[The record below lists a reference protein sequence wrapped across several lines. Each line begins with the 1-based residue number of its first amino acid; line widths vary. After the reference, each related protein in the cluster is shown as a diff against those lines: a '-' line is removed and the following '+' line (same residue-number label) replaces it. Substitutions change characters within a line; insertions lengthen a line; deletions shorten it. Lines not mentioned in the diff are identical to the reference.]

1 MNELDTTP
9 RVLRTGGLLIAGDGK
24 RRSDTLLPFALSV
37 MLFAAWY
44 FPFTSVADF
53 VGFKADAAVYLLMAD
68 DFSPFRPAEPVLAYV
83 RRMSHLPPL
92 YPALLGWLGAGSD
105 EVDVAHLVQTTCLL
119 SSLFTLGLL
128 TARLTA
134 DRPTALMLMWL
145 FAISPATVFLSTEIW
160 SEFLYLT
167 LTNAALALVVFAP
180 RRHSLWY
187 AVALLA
193 GLSTITRGIGLFLII
208 AMATHLFARK
218 VPKRWLIIL
227 LALAPMVAVELWQF
241 GGGAEYFDIYQKK
254 RVTEA
259 IGVIA
264 QIHANVLAV
273 WSGWLSIFDLTPN
286 YPTVVIAA
294 LVLAL
299 AVVGGWPRLRSF
311 EVDALY
317 AAAYLGVLMLWP
329 FPAVAGRIL
338 YPLAPLL
345 CIYALLGCRQLHQS
359 FARAA
364 SPNALRIPSAVLL
377 VLTLPSVATLALRYL
392 AEAPPPE
399 LADYRSSQY
408 WLGPADR
415 AEAAEDLLAK
425 AVMVHTMRA
434 ANGLVPATDC
444 IYALDPQ
451 TVMYHSRRISWPPP
465 VGADRPLEPACGFQ
479 LVLSDH
485 KLFRGMEALWPSYQ
499 VAYAGRTAKGVAGVL
514 VEYQR

>member
-9 RVLRTGGLLIAGDGK
+9 RVVRTGGLLIAGDGK
-24 RRSDTLLPFALSV
+24 RGSDTLLPFAFSV

-53 VGFKADAAVYLLMAD
+53 VGFKADDAVYLLMAD
-68 DFSPFRPAEPVLAYV
+68 DYSPFRPAEPVLDYV

-92 YPALLGWLGAGSD
+92 YPALLGWLGAGSG
-105 EVDVAHLVQTTCLL
+105 EVDVAHLIQTTCLL

-167 LTNAALALVVFAP
+167 LANAALALVVFSQ
-180 RRHSLWY
+180 RQHSLWY

-193 GLSTITRGIGLFLII
+193 GLSTITRGIGLLLII
-208 AMATHLFARK
+208 ALATNLFARK
-218 VPKRWLIIL
+218 VPKRWLIIF
-227 LALAPMVAVELWQF
+227 LALVPMVAMELWQF
-241 GGGAEYFDIYQKK
+241 GGGSEYFDIYQKK

-259 IGVIA
+259 IGMIA
-264 QIHANVLAV
+264 QIHATVLAV
-273 WSGWLSIFDLTPN
+273 WSGWLSLFDPTPR

-294 LVLAL
+294 LALPL

-345 CIYALLGCRQLHQS
+345 CIYALLGCRQLHHYLT
-359 FARAA
+359 RAA
-364 SPNALRIPSAVLL
+364 SPNALRIPIAVLL
-377 VLTLPSVATLALRYL
+377 VLTLPSAATLALRYL

-408 WLGPADR
+408 WLGPDDR
-415 AEAAEDLLAK
+415 AEAAEDLVVK
-425 AVMVHTMRA
+425 AAMVQTMRA
-434 ANGLVPATDC
+434 ANRLVPATDC

-451 TVMYHSRRISWPPP
+451 AVMYYSRRLSWPPP
-465 VGADRPLEPACGFQ
+465 VGADRPIEPACRFQ

-485 KLFRGMEALWPSYQ
+485 KLFRGMEALWPGYQ
-499 VAYAGRTAKGVAGVL
+499 VAYAGRTTKGVAGML
-514 VEYQR
+514 MEYQR